1 MPGAARG
8 GAGAVKSTTIARNY
22 AEALLLAAEAGGKGA
37 VELYGR
43 LIDAVAGA
51 LQADERIAVALDS
64 PRVAKAAKAA
74 LLERALAD
82 VTPPE
87 FVRFLQAVVRRG
99 RQGLLG
105 EIAQEYQALVDATL
119 DRVHAGVVLVEQP
132 DARLEKQIVERL
144 TAGLGKDVRAHFRAD
159 RGIIGGVVVRVGDRV
174 YDGSLKRRLAVL
186 RRKMLTGE

>member
-1 MPGAARG
+1 
-8 GAGAVKSTTIARNY
+8 
-22 AEALLLAAEAGGKGA
+22 
-37 VELYGR
+37 
-43 LIDAVAGA
+43 
-51 LQADERIAVALDS
+51 
-64 PRVAKAAKAA
+64 
-74 LLERALAD
+74 
-82 VTPPE
+82 
-87 FVRFLQAVVRRG
+87 VRRG

-144 TAGLGKDVRAHFRAD
+144 IAGLGKDVRAHFRAD